1 MIMDTGAEMC
11 QLVLGR
17 RGEMESDVMITI
29 GDPEETT
36 KTILQIGRNINI
48 NKQFSNQWLNIYM
61 LDHEK
66 IFSFVKI

>member
-1 MIMDTGAEMC
+1 MDTGAEMC
-11 QLVLGR
+11 ELVLGR

>member
-1 MIMDTGAEMC
+1 MDTRAEMC
-11 QLVLGR
+11 QLVLVR

>member
-1 MIMDTGAEMC
+1 MDTRAEMC
-11 QLVLGR
+11 QLVLVR

-36 KTILQIGRNINI
+36 KTILQIGRNINT

>member
-1 MIMDTGAEMC
+1 MDTRAEMC

-36 KTILQIGRNINI
+36 KTILQIGRNINT
-48 NKQFSNQWLNIYM
+48 NKQFSNQ
-61 LDHEK
+61 
-66 IFSFVKI
+66 